1 MGQYYRIVNV
11 DKGELIDPNQFV
23 GDGQKLVEFAF
34 GSGGVLTAL
43 AALLADGNGEGL
55 GDLKADAEVVGSWAG
70 DRIVVAGDYAEEG
83 KFLDGYDDIYAV
95 DMSRKPL
102 PLSKLNLY
110 RYAIERFK
118 DISKDIAEALAGEIS
133 YTSDGV
139 VSGGVE
145 HRPPYVPEESDWL
158 KDRGQKAAD
167 WPGGVLPGKSGP

>member
-11 DKGELIDPNQFV
+11 DKGELIDPTQFV

-55 GDLKADAEVVGSWAG
+55 GDLKADADVVGSWAG
-70 DRIVVAGDYAEEG
+70 DRIVGAGDYAEEG
-83 KFLDGYDDIYAV
+83 KFLDDYDDIYAV

-118 DISKDIAEALAGEIS
+118 DISKDIAEALAEE
-133 YTSDGV
+133 
-139 VSGGVE
+139 GVE